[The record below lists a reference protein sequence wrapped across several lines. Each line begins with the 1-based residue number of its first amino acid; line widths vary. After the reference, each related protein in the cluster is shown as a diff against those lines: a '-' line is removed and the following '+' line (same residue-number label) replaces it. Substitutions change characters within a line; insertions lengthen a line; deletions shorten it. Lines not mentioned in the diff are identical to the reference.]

1 MLLLKRIGVSIYGL
15 FRDDPAR
22 PKPVALVTR
31 LENKTYR
38 IETRETKYAV
48 GDRPTEY
55 IAHSLAHAQGK
66 LRWIFNEN
74 ISDLT
79 VIHRKPKPV
88 PEASMYDA
96 VRSLQLRHMGRIEAK
111 WLHPKKVHATP
122 PPKNS
127 LQAPP
132 RIAPHVPP
140 APKDARFYFCL
151 DI

>member
-1 MLLLKRIGVSIYGL
+1 VYAL
-15 FRDDPAR
+15 FRDDPTK
-22 PKPVALVTR
+22 PKPVAFVTR

-48 GDRPTEY
+48 GDRPVEY
-55 IAHSLAHAQGK
+55 LARSFEHARGK
-66 LRWIFNEN
+66 LRWIFNDN
-74 ISDLT
+74 IQDLT

-88 PEASMYDA
+88 PDATMYDA
-96 VRSLQLRHMGRIEAK
+96 VRALQLRHMGRVEPK
-111 WLHPKKVHATP
+111 WLHPSKEKLAQMYA

-140 APKDARFYFCL
+140 EPKDTRFYFEL
-151 DI
+151 SI